1 MKLTRVTI
9 ALWMGLVFVCGGVLG
24 ALGHRL
30 YTVSSVRANNGGSLR
45 RNAEEYRQ
53 RFTAELKSRLHLTD
67 DQLSKMEA
75 VLDDTRMKVREA
87 RVALDPEMKKI
98 RDGQEAQIR
107 EILSDEQ
114 EAEWSKMQQE
124 RAAEREARRNQRK
137 RTTPTQ

>member
-1 MKLTRVTI
+1 MKLTRTTI
-9 ALWMGLVFVCGGVLG
+9 GLWMGLVFICGAVLGVLS
-24 ALGHRL
+24 HRL
-30 YTVSSVRANNGGSLR
+30 YTVSTVRANTGGAPR
-45 RNAEEYRQ
+45 RNAEQFRQ
-53 RFTAELKSRLHLTD
+53 RYIAELKARLRLTD
-67 DQLSKMEA
+67 DQLAKLEA

-114 EAEWSKMQQE
+114 ETEWSKMQQE

-137 RTTPTQ
+137 RTSPNQ

>member
-1 MKLTRVTI
+1 MKLTRTAI

-30 YTVSSVRANNGGSLR
+30 YTVSIVRANNGAAR
-45 RNAEEYRQ
+45 RNPRNPEEFRQ
-53 RFTAELKSRLHLTD
+53 RYTAEIKSRLHLTD
-67 DQLSKMEA
+67 DQLAKLEA
-75 VLDDTRMKVREA
+75 VLDDTRMKVRETRA
-87 RVALDPEMKKI
+87 ALDPEMKKI

-124 RAAEREARRNQRK
+124 RAAEREERRSKRK
-137 RTTPTQ
+137 RTTP